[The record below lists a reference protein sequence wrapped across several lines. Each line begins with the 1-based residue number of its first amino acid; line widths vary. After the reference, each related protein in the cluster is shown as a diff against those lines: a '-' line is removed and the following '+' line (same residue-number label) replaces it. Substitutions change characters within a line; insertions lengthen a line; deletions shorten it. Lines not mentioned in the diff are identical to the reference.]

1 MHDAEKF
8 HEESVELKRLEE
20 EHIRAEINANA
31 VLTRR
36 GINSLEFL
44 EANETVRDLVSR
56 IKRLKVRLA
65 SRNWT
70 DEPSRLP

>member
-1 MHDAEKF
+1 MRDADSF
-8 HEESVELKRLEE
+8 HEESAELKRLEE
-20 EHIRAEINANA
+20 EHVRAEIDANA

-36 GINSLEFL
+36 GMNSLEFL

-70 DEPSRLP
+70 A

>member
-1 MHDAEKF
+1 MQDAEKF
-8 HEESVELKRLEE
+8 DEESVVLKRLED
-20 EHIRAEINANA
+20 EHLRAEASANA

-36 GINSLEFL
+36 GMNSLEFL

-65 SRNWT
+65 SRY
-70 DEPSRLP
+70 